1 MAYRAA
7 KKDLDRAHLIIC
19 EKPLKASVD
28 SKKQQ
33 NPKSGSFANAESF
46 EKDYPTFLLS
56 LASSLRTGLDPLAAL
71 LEVRKLFDT
80 KSVIRAELEKFRGL
94 IEGGMDETEALRN
107 FGSSINHPDI
117 VLFKTAYML
126 SRKQGSSLSE
136 TLHRLAKVTRHRQ
149 SFRRKVRSAVA
160 MQKLSAFGIG
170 GCAVLICLIQ
180 AVGNPKIVSDALS
193 NPVGV
198 KLLGLGAILI
208 VSGLF
213 WMLRMTRSKI

>member
-94 IEGGMDETEALRN
+94 IEGGMDETEAFIPACSNL
-107 FGSSINHPDI
+107 
-117 VLFKTAYML
+117 
-126 SRKQGSSLSE
+126 QSLSYNALKPPGADSYS
-136 TLHRLAKVTRHRQ
+136 TYR
-149 SFRRKVRSAVA
+149 
-160 MQKLSAFGIG
+160 
-170 GCAVLICLIQ
+170 
-180 AVGNPKIVSDALS
+180 IVY
-193 NPVGV
+193 P
-198 KLLGLGAILI
+198 GL
-208 VSGLF
+208 
-213 WMLRMTRSKI
+213 